1 MFALALMSVSCRQE
15 GDMLTDQDVTNLK
28 IIQETRNSRENNS
41 STNIIIQN
49 DDETDVN
56 KDMIPPPKK

>member
-1 MFALALMSVSCRQE
+1 MFPLALMSVSCRQE
-15 GDMLTDQDVTNLK
+15 GDILTDQDVTNLK

-49 DDETDVN
+49 EDETDVN